1 LPEDCEYLQVLSI
14 IMPRRAAAQA
24 HNAAAA
30 REGFDKLFAPP
41 PKKAKT
47 DTAPAQG
54 AAGQDPSAN
63 DEAWLAGFGETEG
76 AVVTTNLQGLPGEII
91 ARALAFLTPDADW
104 PFHRRCGLVEL
115 SRASKSFRSFALG
128 DRVWQR
134 ICIARWKTKV
144 GFATRLANAEAE
156 ASNYTDDSLIN
167 GGYWYRKYYA
177 EERDSLRSTI
187 SHDELHSTTFS
198 TKLWFNS
205 KLHPEMKRIK
215 GAVASGLDGPSLTDA
230 LRFDQSSST
239 VLGMPEPYRA
249 TPFFVNET
257 GSIINLRAS
266 FEVGADPYSSLHV
279 FRRKDWGWEFRS
291 QMYVARSVDDCC
303 PKELWEDYASSLIIE
318 KRKKGVACTRGN
330 IKYKRREVPDIDE
343 IKEFLKW

>member
-1 LPEDCEYLQVLSI
+1 MASPTSIKYLPQRLESLGVS
-14 IMPRRAAAQA
+14 
-24 HNAAAA
+24 
-30 REGFDKLFAPP
+30 PP
-41 PKKAKT
+41 PKKKRIIKT
-47 DTAPAQG
+47 SQVARSQT
-54 AAGQDPSAN
+54 S
-63 DEAWLAGFGETEG
+63 FR
-76 AVVTTNLQGLPGEII
+76 VVTNLQDLPDELLSH
-91 ARALAFLTPDADW
+91 ALAFLAPDTDR
-104 PFHRRCGLVEL
+104 PVHTDCGLVVVSNVSKNL
-115 SRASKSFRSFALG
+115 RALALNNSIWFG
-128 DRVWQR
+128 
-134 ICIARWKTKV
+134 ICVQRWKNKV

-156 ASNYTDDSLIN
+156 AMNDAAHAVNTLIR
-167 GGYWYRKYYA
+167 GSYWYRKYYA